1 MESVVAS
8 AAAVV
13 EKCAGRTERPR
24 ASSLAGPSVQEFW
37 NTREPF
43 QSVHHSASEIGA
55 KGRLLE
61 QQIYAINYWRLTY
74 PTTRRWV
81 SQALPSPRPPM
92 PPPARAKRP
101 SVASPH
107 PTRCRPRRPRN
118 ALKSRSGRAGLR
130 SPPPRPA
137 GPPARRVPFQFQPG
151 KRWNE
156 LDAAVYAPAGT
167 RQRPWQP
174 ERCFSLRT
182 TSRRSRTR
190 RYRPGPRPADGMPH
204 PPLRR

>member
-1 MESVVAS
+1 M
-8 AAAVV
+8 
-13 EKCAGRTERPR
+13 KT
-24 ASSLAGPSVQEFW
+24 
-37 NTREPF
+37 T
-43 QSVHHSASEIGA
+43 
-55 KGRLLE
+55 
-61 QQIYAINYWRLTY
+61 IYAINYHWRLTY

-137 GPPARRVPFQFQPG
+137 GPPARRVPFQFHPEKGGTSWTPQCTHLL
-151 KRWNE
+151 E
-156 LDAAVYAPAGT
+156 LGSDHGSLSAVSPCAPRAEGLEPDAIDLVLVQLTECLIRLFVADRDPAHHTPPLSKGSKGGAAKW
-167 RQRPWQP
+167 R
-174 ERCFSLRT
+174 RT
-182 TSRRSRTR
+182 ATR
-190 RYRPGPRPADGMPH
+190 RRRP
-204 PPLRR
+204 